1 MSGES
6 RRDRTNQQGAIID
19 NAGSKYGASVPID
32 CISVKDKLDGHYIAP
47 ELEVLKADNQ
57 NYRCLLLQPS
67 GPIYAD
73 STRIG
78 HRNIALAEL
87 RCKQFLEL
95 ASSKEIEL
103 VITPEYCIP
112 WSVLKEVA
120 LGPTFPK
127 PGRLWVLGCESATA
141 SQLTSFRAAVSHR
154 CAAIYEDLPPQ
165 GTYTDPLAYCFQ
177 TKDNQGV
184 WRRVMLLQFKT
195 CPSRDGHFLENEHLI
210 RGKVIYQF
218 QNQGS
223 PLKLA
228 AIICSDAFAIGDCP
242 ELLQELRDR
251 SILIHIQLN
260 QNPRHADYCTY
271 RRNMFAGDRDLT
283 NCDIICLNWAQ
294 KIEQY
299 GTTADTP
306 AKWNNIG
313 GSAWYLPMHRCTTK
327 DQEILRNHKMGLY
340 YCYMEDE
347 RHALFFHYEEAAF
360 ELTVPKPV
368 AKGYGVIANKQGP
381 LMVARWQWI
390 NAGTWEVCC
399 EPVDSGLKALIE
411 ADPGIKSALAQFVS
425 TADALA
431 VERVLALTCGTPKH
445 HEQWFRVDLLD
456 SCRIEQDEVLRRIT
470 FAGDNS
476 DKATLFRHER
486 LQRASALGRL
496 LTNYQNWPPQVRD
509 IQGAQITWSS
519 TEPNYNIHKA
529 GTNPAVIVYLGEN
542 PQREKVGNVADRLLD
557 LLRREGRSYWRRLA
571 VCFRRHEDLKFASLP
586 AITRMDFTAE
596 SLCDITE
603 VFDSNG
609 EE

>member
-1 MSGES
+1 VG
-6 RRDRTNQQGAIID
+6 TIID
-19 NAGSKYGASVPID
+19 NVRGKYGADVPIN
-32 CISVKDKLDGHYIAP
+32 CISVKDKLDGHFMAP
-47 ELEVLKADNQ
+47 ELEVLKPDNQ
-57 NYRCLLLQPS
+57 SYRCLLLQPS

-73 STRIG
+73 SKRIG
-78 HRNIALAEL
+78 HLNIALAEL

-95 ASSKEIEL
+95 ASSKDVEL
-103 VITPEYCIP
+103 AITPEYCVP
-112 WSVLKEVA
+112 WTVLEEVA
-120 LGPTFPK
+120 VGPTFPT

-141 SQLTSFRAAVSHR
+141 TQLSSFKAAVTHC
-154 CAAIYEDLPPQ
+154 CATMHEDLPSQ
-165 GTYTDPLAYCFQ
+165 GTYTDPLVYCFQ
-177 TKDNQGV
+177 TRDNQGV

-218 QNQGS
+218 QNQGA

-228 AIICSDAFAIGDCP
+228 AIICSDAFAVGERP
-242 ELLQELRDR
+242 ELLQELTDR

-260 QNPRHADYCTY
+260 QNPRHAHYRTY
-271 RRNMFAGDRDLT
+271 RTNIFAGDRDLT
-283 NCDIICLNWAQ
+283 NCDIVCLNWAQ

-299 GTTADTP
+299 GATAGEP
-306 AKWNNIG
+306 AKWNNIA
-313 GSAWYLPMHRCTTK
+313 GSAWYLPLHRCATK

-347 RHALFFHYEEAAF
+347 RHALFFHYEEAVF

-368 AKGYGVIANKQGP
+368 SIGFGVIANKQGP
-381 LMVARWQWI
+381 LMVARWRW
-390 NAGTWEVCC
+390 ADVGKWETCGD
-399 EPVDSGLKALIE
+399 PADSGLKALIE
-411 ADPGIKSALAQFVS
+411 ADPGINTALSQVVS

-431 VERVLALTCGTPKH
+431 VERALALTCGTPKH
-445 HEQWFRVDLLD
+445 TEHWFRVDQLD
-456 SCRIEQDEVLRRIT
+456 SCRIEQDEILRRIT

-476 DKATLFRHER
+476 EKAALFRHER
-486 LQRASALGRL
+486 LQRAAALGRL

-509 IQGAQITWSS
+509 IQGAQIAWSS
-519 TEPNYNIHKA
+519 AEPNYNIHKA
-529 GTNPAVIVYLGEN
+529 GAKPAVVVYLGEN

-571 VCFRRHEDLKFASLP
+571 VCFRQNEELKFAPLP

-596 SLCDITE
+596 NLCQITE
-603 VFDSNG
+603 VLDSTG